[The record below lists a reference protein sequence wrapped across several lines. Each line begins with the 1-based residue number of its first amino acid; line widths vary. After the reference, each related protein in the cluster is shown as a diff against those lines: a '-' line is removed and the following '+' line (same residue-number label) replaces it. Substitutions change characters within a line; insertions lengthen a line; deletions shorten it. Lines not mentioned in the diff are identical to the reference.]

1 LRVVFVGK
9 GLKMVNFTESEFD
22 ISVGRRIRF
31 YRNALSLSQKDLAG
45 RLGISY
51 QQYQKYES
59 GRNKVSISRLIE
71 ICEVYN
77 ISPDKFLAGVLGSFD
92 GDSSLKDSFYN
103 SESVKLLS
111 LYYNYDPRLRSK
123 IIDFLEAFVK

>member
-1 LRVVFVGK
+1 
-9 GLKMVNFTESEFD
+9 MVNFTESEFD